1 MIFIFFI
8 YGLAF
13 FVAGLAVAL
22 IPKKRSAFEF
32 VRELWLVAGFAI
44 LHGINEWIDMFIL
57 IGGPFAVRALQMVR
71 MVILPASFL
80 FLVQFGVTIIAAT
93 KKKYSALKALSV
105 VLPLAW
111 VAIFSMSAQRFL
123 AGDIWA
129 RYLLA
134 FPGIFLTSCAFALQ
148 SSKFGTMK
156 LKEVSRELRLAA
168 GSFFL
173 YGFFAALIVPDG
185 GFFPASVLNYTR
197 FLGLLG
203 IPVQV
208 FRTLCAVVMAYSMT
222 RVLGLFD
229 YETQEAIKQTV
240 YRDPLTGIPN
250 RMLFNERI
258 ATALNRADSARS
270 KFVVMVLDLDRFKN
284 INDTLGH
291 SAGDQLLQF
300 VGERLTGLLRKGDT
314 IARMGGDEFM
324 ILIPELTR
332 LEEVRILAKR
342 ILEAVREP
350 FSREG
355 PEINVTTSIGI
366 AVYPDDGKKAE
377 ELVKNADTAL
387 YHAKEIGRNTFQCFT
402 PSLCENGP

>member
-13 FVAGLAVAL
+13 FVAGLAIAL

-57 IGGPFAVRALQMVR
+57 IGSPFAIRALQMVR
-71 MVILPASFL
+71 VVILPASFL
-80 FLVQFGVTIIAAT
+80 FLVQFGATMIIAT

-105 VLPLAW
+105 VLPIAW
-111 VAIFSMSAQRFL
+111 VAIFSMSTQHSL
-123 AGDIWA
+123 AGDIWG

-185 GFFPASVLNYTR
+185 GFFPASALNYTR
-197 FLGLLG
+197 FSGLVG

-208 FRTLCAVVMAYSMT
+208 FRTLCAIVMAYSMM
-222 RVLGLFD
+222 RMLSLFD
-229 YETQEAIKQTV
+229 YETQEAIKQTA
-240 YRDPLTGIPN
+240 YRDALTGIPN
-250 RMLFNERI
+250 RMLFNDRI
-258 ATALNRADSARS
+258 STMLSWTGS
-270 KFVVMVLDLDRFKN
+270 HQPKFVVMMLDLDRFKN

-291 SAGDQLLQF
+291 SAGDQLLRF
-300 VGERLTGLLRKGDT
+300 VGERLTGLLRKSDT
-314 IARMGGDEFM
+314 VARMGGDEFM
-324 ILIPELTR
+324 MLIPELTR
-332 LEEVRILAKR
+332 IEEVRMLAQR
-342 ILEAVREP
+342 ILEAVRKP
-350 FSREG
+350 FRWEG

-366 AVYPDDGKKAE
+366 AFYPDDGKKAE
-377 ELVKNADTAL
+377 ELVKNADAAL
-387 YHAKEIGRNTFQCFT
+387 YRAKDLGRNTFQCFT
-402 PSLCENGP
+402 PSLCER